1 LALLNSTLN
10 QSDTLLKTVELH
22 VNQLNYGYRIQASL
36 RMLRSDLLVLNQL
49 VRQSSSRN
57 EIQRLGAGLTEK
69 TNELAGIVQQYSG
82 GKSGPLIDQLR
93 TLDQSVRQVVQLLR

>member
-1 LALLNSTLN
+1 MLNTTLN

-22 VNQLNYGYRIQASL
+22 VNQLNYGHRIQASL
-36 RMLRSDLLVLNQL
+36 RMLRSDLLVLNQI

-57 EIQRLGAGLTEK
+57 EIQRLGSGLLEK
-69 TNELAGIVQQYSG
+69 TNDLAGIVQQYAG